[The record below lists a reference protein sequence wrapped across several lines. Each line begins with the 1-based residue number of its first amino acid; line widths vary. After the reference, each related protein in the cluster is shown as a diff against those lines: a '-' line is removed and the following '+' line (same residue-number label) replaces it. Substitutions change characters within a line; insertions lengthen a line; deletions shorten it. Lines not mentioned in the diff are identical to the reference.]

1 MDLSIVIMVS
11 RSDKIADE
19 LRDITFSQ
27 VQRLDEESTDG
38 RSFEFY
44 ERSQVT
50 KAAVYA
56 NHLSGVVGNFVE
68 SFEAQI
74 TAHGNEI
81 SCSCTCGRSGKICK
95 HVITLLYAWVND
107 GSEFLNVEQ
116 VLSKIKDMEKRRL
129 IEIVSNIIRHE
140 PRYVDLFL
148 SPTSP
153 EWDEID
159 LDPDF

>member
-1 MDLSIVIMVS
+1 MVS

-19 LRDITFSQ
+19 LKDITFAQ

-50 KAAVYA
+50 KATVYA
-56 NHLSGVVGNFVE
+56 NHLSGVVGNYVE

-81 SCSCTCGRSGKICK
+81 SGSCTCGRTGKICK

-107 GSEFLNVEQ
+107 GSEFLNVEH
-116 VLSKIKDMEKRRL
+116 VLSEVKGMEKKRL
-129 IEIVSNIIRHE
+129 VEIVSNIIRHE

-148 SPTSP
+148 ATTNP

-159 LDPDF
+159 IDPDF